1 MKRYDVFYWVGNGYF
16 VVDTDEDGLI
26 VFGPGYGTYLPEWGN
41 AQLMGAYFQYELSAA
56 TKHGAIQYIKSKIF
70 ESARKRSRKRRRRA

>member
-1 MKRYDVFYWVGNGYF
+1 MKYDVFYWSGNGYF
-16 VVDTDEDGLI
+16 VVNEKGLI

-41 AQLMGAYFQYELSAA
+41 AQLMGAYFQYEGSAV
-56 TKHGAIQYIKSKIF
+56 TRHDAITCIKNRIF